1 LEFKKENSE
10 VKLFPN
16 PAKDNLNVS
25 LSPAIAGQNE
35 ITVYDMTGRK
45 ILNSIVD
52 CNINSSLSFDIS
64 ALENGVYLFSI
75 KTKRET
81 FTKRFS
87 VIR

>member
-1 LEFKKENSE
+1 
-10 VKLFPN
+10 
-16 PAKDNLNVS
+16 
-25 LSPAIAGQNE
+25 
-35 ITVYDMTGRK
+35 
-45 ILNSIVD
+45 VD